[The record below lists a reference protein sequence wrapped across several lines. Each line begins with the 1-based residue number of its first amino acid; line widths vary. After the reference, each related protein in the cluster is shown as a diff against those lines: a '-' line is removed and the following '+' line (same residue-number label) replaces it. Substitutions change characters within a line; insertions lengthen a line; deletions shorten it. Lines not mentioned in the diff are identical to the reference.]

1 MISAFDSVL
10 GQYRRSMLEYKVT
23 GKSVFKDQANRSEK
37 WLKDYLN
44 QLNRTIQ
51 QDATYIDRFVK
62 TYERTNPDLV
72 KYRKEIDK
80 ARTKGPELQDV
91 YQGEQIAQKEP
102 TLDEQMFY
110 TKAAVVGGIL
120 AIGAVLS
127 FL

>member
-1 MISAFDSVL
+1 
-10 GQYRRSMLEYKVT
+10 MLEYKVT

-37 WLKDYLN
+37 WLKDYLT

-51 QDATYIDRFVK
+51 QDAAYIDRFVK
-62 TYERTNPDLV
+62 TYETTNPDLV
-72 KYRKEIDK
+72 KYRKEIDN

-91 YQGEQIAQKEP
+91 YEGEQLAQKEDP
-102 TLDEQMFY
+102 LDESMFY

>member
-102 TLDEQMFY
+102 MLDEQMFY

>member
-1 MISAFDSVL
+1 
-10 GQYRRSMLEYKVT
+10 MLEYKVT

-37 WLKDYLN
+37 WLKDYLT

-51 QDATYIDRFVK
+51 QDAAYIDRFVK
-62 TYERTNPDLV
+62 TYETTNPDLV
-72 KYRKEIDK
+72 KYRKEIDN

-91 YQGEQIAQKEP
+91 YEGEKLAQKEEP
-102 TLDEQMFY
+102 LDESMFY